1 MYIYNQFVNPPKDW
15 EIPVDDIFIGPRIG
29 AGSFGTVYKVRRDTW
44 GGGYYAT
51 LKACCGSVFGFYGSG
66 FSLNLNTG
74 PDPAFFFT
82 LSEI

>member
-44 GGGYYAT
+44 GGGV
-51 LKACCGSVFGFYGSG
+51 LCNFKSLLRIRIRVLRIRIQFKFEHGSG
-66 FSLNLNTG
+66 SSLFLY
-74 PDPAFFFT
+74 
-82 LSEI
+82 LI